1 VGPSFWNIVPPLRH
15 LPPGEL
21 GRVFALESNHVGID
35 TFDDLL
41 GQVSWSH
48 HWIEVNGRW
57 LRQSAPY
64 RYVWPTEL
72 DLMARIAGLRLRERW
87 ADRDRNPFTS
97 DSPSQVVV
105 YEKATPLDH

>member
-1 VGPSFWNIVPPLRH
+1 MPLLRH
-15 LPPGEL
+15 LPQGEL

-48 HWIEVNGRW
+48 HWNEVSGQW

-64 RYVWPTEL
+64 RYVWPSEL

-87 ADRDRNPFTS
+87 ADWNRNPFTLA
-97 DSPSQVVV
+97 SPSQVVV
-105 YEKATPLDH
+105 YEKPMPISN